1 MPIVTF
7 TKNMTKENRD
17 AGLSALKIF
26 FDNSIFKVAPYNMF
40 TSLNGLITYLDTKY
54 PTYIEFLGETC
65 RSIRDDQV
73 KSAMLFVT
81 RNGKKSYPTP
91 ADFSRGVIDATN
103 DSIKNSLMTTMKVVS
118 ETAYETAS
126 YVMDTAGTFMK
137 YLPYIGLGTV
147 ALVLF
152 LKLGGAEAGLKRIAR
167 SNPSRKRRKKK

>member
-1 MPIVTF
+1 MIVAF
-7 TKNMTKENRD
+7 TKNITPENRA
-17 AGLSALKIF
+17 AGIAALKIF

-54 PTYIEFLGETC
+54 PTYIEFLGESC

-73 KSAMLFVT
+73 KAAMLYVT

-91 ADFSRGVIDATN
+91 ADFANGIIDATN
-103 DSIKNSLMTTMKVVS
+103 GSIKNTLMTTMKVVS

-167 SNPSRKRRKKK
+167 RSNPKQRKKK